1 MDTFGDRRVRR
12 VAAPLAIVVAAGVA
26 VAGCSG
32 TPATGPP
39 AMGGGGR
46 HPMMGGGYHYSRT
59 VCSAPRALPGHGVR
73 VLLGDMGMTRMMGGV
88 APRGARMMLHAFPSR
103 VAAGQVTFVVA
114 NRGWR
119 THELVVLPLGPGAVA
134 GHRAVGPSGRVSET
148 GSLGEA
154 SRSCGPGT
162 GDGITSGAV
171 GWTTIDLGAGR
182 YELVCNLRNHYANG
196 MYQQLDVF

>member
-1 MDTFGDRRVRR
+1 MATFWNRHARR
-12 VAAPLAIVVAAGVA
+12 VAAPLATVVAAGVA

-32 TPATGPP
+32 TPATGPH
-39 AMGGGGR
+39 A
-46 HPMMGGGYHYSRT
+46 MMGDGYHYSRT
-59 VCSAPRALPGHGVR
+59 VCSAPRTLPGHRVR
-73 VLLGDMGMTRMMGGV
+73 VLLGDMGMTTMMGGV
-88 APRGARMMLHAFPSR
+88 APRGARMMLHALPSR

-162 GDGITSGAV
+162 GDGITSGAT
-171 GWTTIDLGAGR
+171 GWTSIDLETGR

-196 MYQQLDVF
+196 MHQELDIF

>member
-1 MDTFGDRRVRR
+1 MATTGDRRARR
-12 VAAPLAIVVAAGVA
+12 VAAPLATVVAAGVA
-26 VAGCSG
+26 VAGCTS
-32 TPATGPP
+32 TPATVP
-39 AMGGGGR
+39 

-59 VCSAPRALPGHGVR
+59 VCSAPGTLPGQRVR
-73 VLLGDMGMTRMMGGV
+73 VLLGDMGMRRMMGGV
-88 APRGARMMLHAFPSR
+88 APRGALMMLHAFPSR

-119 THELVVLPLGPGAVA
+119 THELVVLPLGPEAVA
-134 GHRAVGPSGRVSET
+134 GHRRVSPVGRVSES

-171 GWTTIDLGAGR
+171 GWTTMHLEGGR

-196 MYQQLDVF
+196 MYQELDVS